1 MPKLF
6 QINVSLNYLST
17 GKISEGISQVASAN
31 GWECYT
37 AYSGR
42 YFKESDFTAIK
53 VSTRIEELI
62 HYAKSLLF
70 DMQGLGSCYA
80 TNRLVRKLELIQ
92 PDIIHLH
99 VIHGS
104 FINYKILFEYACR
117 SQIPIVW
124 TMHDCWA
131 FTGHCVYFDR
141 VKCDRWKTHCKH
153 CIQKKEYPS
162 CIGLDRSSEN
172 FELKRRLLSDLKK
185 LTMVPVSNWLADF
198 TKQSFLRNKSIQVI
212 HNGIDL
218 SVFAPTESHV
228 REHFNIGNKFLI
240 LGVAN
245 GFGERKGLD
254 DFIRLSQML
263 GDEYKILL
271 VGVHS
276 DEMAK
281 IPNTIIALPRTGNQK
296 ELVELYSAAD
306 VFANPTYEDNFPT
319 TNLEALACGTP
330 IITYKTGGSPEAI
343 DEKTGIVVEQGN
355 LKAFADAIIQMKN
368 HPLLARD
375 CIARANQCFD
385 KNKCFQK
392 YIELYNRIL
401 IQNKR

>member
-1 MPKLF
+1 MLRHT
-6 QINVSLNYLST
+6 VT
-17 GKISEGISQVASAN
+17 
-31 GWECYT
+31 
-37 AYSGR
+37 
-42 YFKESDFTAIK
+42 
-53 VSTRIEELI
+53 
-62 HYAKSLLF
+62 
-70 DMQGLGSCYA
+70 
-80 TNRLVRKLELIQ
+80 
-92 PDIIHLH
+92 
-99 VIHGS
+99 VIGQT
-104 FINYKILFEYACR
+104 ACR
-117 SQIPIVW
+117 
-124 TMHDCWA
+124 
-131 FTGHCVYFDR
+131 
-141 VKCDRWKTHCKH
+141 
-153 CIQKKEYPS
+153 IQ
-162 CIGLDRSSEN
+162 
-172 FELKRRLLSDLKK
+172 
-185 LTMVPVSNWLADF
+185 T
-198 TKQSFLRNKSIQVI
+198 
-212 HNGIDL
+212 
-218 SVFAPTESHV
+218 HV

-375 CIARANQCFD
+375 CTARANQCFD